1 MWDQVRDFVETD
13 DASVLDLW
21 QTVPARSAIRFCT
34 ACLARIACWMKWSL
48 PPSYAALSLLQWM
61 RALAHAPDTFSVLL
75 DLLHAACELQSAAEV
90 SCGSEVRRAEEE
102 VQI

>member
-21 QTVPARSAIRFCT
+21 QTVPARSAIRFHT

-48 PPSYAALSLLQWM
+48 PPSYAALSLWQWM
-61 RALAHAPDTFSVLL
+61 RALVVI
-75 DLLHAACELQSAAEV
+75 DLLHAACELQSAAQV

-102 VQI
+102 VQIRLVADACE